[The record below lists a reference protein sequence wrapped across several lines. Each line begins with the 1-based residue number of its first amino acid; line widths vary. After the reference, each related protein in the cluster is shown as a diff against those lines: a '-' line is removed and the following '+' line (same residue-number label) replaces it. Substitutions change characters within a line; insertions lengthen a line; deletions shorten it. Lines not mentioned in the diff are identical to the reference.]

1 VTDDGVRSI
10 SSGLKICAAPVA
22 QADCEERT
30 LRRYELLVGGQWVP
44 SRSGE
49 TEEVLSPYDGTVVG
63 VVPTGGLDDVD
74 PALSAAERGAATWRG
89 TPAHE
94 RMRILLRA
102 AELADERTADIARII
117 SAENGKTITEATVE
131 AGRSG
136 DLIRLSAFEGTQ
148 LYGDTL
154 PLDANKGTGL
164 DKIGFTVRQP
174 VGVVVAITP
183 FNFPGLLVLHKI
195 APALAAGNAVVLKPA
210 RNTPLTAFA
219 LAACFVDAGL
229 PEGVLSVL
237 TGPGGALGDALVSDP
252 RVRKVSFTGSTGVGE
267 RITARAGVKHLS
279 LELGASCPVVIMP
292 DADVELAS
300 SAVAAGGFANAGQV
314 CISVQRVITHP
325 RVNGDF
331 LDALVPKVKAIRVGD
346 PASPDTTMG
355 TVISTSEAERIERS
369 ISAAADAGARILT
382 GGERS
387 GSVVEPTVVADVDP
401 SSPFSQDELFGPAVA
416 VSTAE
421 DWESAIAQANG
432 TAFGLA
438 AGIFTS
444 DVAGA
449 VRAIREIDAGNIH
462 INWTPLWRA
471 DLMPYGGLKGSGIG
485 KEGPRS
491 AVAEM
496 TEEKTIVLHGRPW

>member
-1 VTDDGVRSI
+1 MD
-10 SSGLKICAAPVA
+10 
-22 QADCEERT
+22 
-30 LRRYELLVGGQWVP
+30 LLIGGQWRG
-44 SRSGE
+44 SRSGAV
-49 TEEVLSPYDGTVVG
+49 EEVRSPYDGSVVDT
-63 VVPTGGLDDVD
+63 VPTAGLEDAEA
-74 PALSAAERGAATWRG
+74 ALVAAERGALTWRR
-89 TPAHE
+89 TPGHE
-94 RMRILLRA
+94 RARILRRA
-102 AELADERTADIARII
+102 AELADERSAEIARII

-136 DLIRLSAFEGTQ
+136 ELIRLSAFEGTQ

-154 PLDANKGTGL
+154 PLDANPGTGF
-164 DKIGFTVRQP
+164 DKVGFTVRQP
-174 VGVVVAITP
+174 MGIVAAITP
-183 FNFPGLLVLHKI
+183 FNYPGLLVLHKI

-210 RNTPLTAFA
+210 RTTPLTALA
-219 LAACFVDAGL
+219 LAKCFVDAGL

-237 TGPGGALGDALVSDP
+237 SGPGGSLGDALVSDP

-267 RITARAGVKHLS
+267 RITQRAGVKKLS
-279 LELGASCPVVIMP
+279 LELGASCPVVILP
-292 DADVELAS
+292 DADLELAS

-325 RVNGDF
+325 AINSNF
-331 LDALVPKVKAIRVGD
+331 LDALVPKVKAIRTGD
-346 PASPDTTMG
+346 PSSPDTMMG
-355 TVISTSEAERIERS
+355 TVISTSEAERIQESINAATRS
-369 ISAAADAGARILT
+369 GARVLT

-387 GSVVEPTVVADVDP
+387 GSVVEPTVVTDVDP
-401 SSPFSQDELFGPAVA
+401 SSPLSQDELFGPAVA

-496 TEEKTIVLHGRPW
+496 TEEKTVVLHGRPW